1 MLIDNK
7 KHTLFLEQELQAQI
21 KDFESKLNT
30 SASQLLLVDNLM
42 YIAKFIKF
50 RNDGELLLKLSSKH
64 KLPRRNEYLYAI
76 TVPDQY
82 RSYKTWGD
90 MTYGNL
96 IEKKTAFSE
105 VHCVWQAPSEDDGFC
120 LIGMRGVSAEFAEYL
135 EKVPGC
141 IVILGPQVPPFEYLA
156 NLQKVVSNST
166 YEINSDE
173 LDSNDNVSPIL
184 ITDNAFDC
192 MSNSVSNNDI
202 NILQGPPGTGKT
214 YLIAQLCKYYCD
226 KGMSV
231 LVTALTNRALME
243 VASKPFLE
251 ELLKQERVYKTNITC
266 DEVSEQPLLVPTNK
280 LNPEKGSLKL
290 STFYLTSGVASEM
303 CSPYQERYDI
313 VIMDEA
319 SQAFLGMFLA
329 SLKLGKKIL
338 WVGDTKQM
346 PPIVLMNEDRIIRHG
361 FNIFVDG
368 MSFMVNSRKYPVY
381 QLTYT
386 YRLSP
391 LSTELTSLFYKGNLT
406 SMSNGK
412 NLSPIL
418 LTLPMKLADASPEDA
433 INRAVEIIINLYRNN
448 GEIHVAFLSHKIET
462 VKAMQKKLNGFE
474 PDKKNLTIETVA
486 RIQGLTVDYTIYLV
500 PRNDCM
506 VYSLEDR
513 LFNVA
518 TSRAKSRTIII
529 GDDGLLNYCHKSQ
542 IVSSYLK
549 GMKHYDITK
558 GISNDLMRELLK

>member
-7 KHTLFLEQELQAQI
+7 KHILFLEQELQAQI

-30 SASQLLLVDNLM
+30 CASQLLLVDNLM
-42 YIAKFIKF
+42 YVAKFIKF

-64 KLPRRNEYLYAI
+64 KLPRKNEYLYAI

-82 RSYKTWGD
+82 RSYKNWGD

-105 VHCVWQAPSEDDGFC
+105 VHCVWQAPSEDDNFC

-135 EKVPGC
+135 EKIPGC

-156 NLQKVVSNST
+156 NLQKVVSNSN
-166 YEINSDE
+166 YESNSDE
-173 LDSNDNVSPIL
+173 LDSCDNVSPIL

-192 MSNSVSNNDI
+192 MIKSLSDNDI
-202 NILQGPPGTGKT
+202 NMLQGPPGTGKT

-226 KGMSV
+226 KGLSV
-231 LVTALTNRALME
+231 LVTALTNKALME
-243 VASKPFLE
+243 VASKPFLKD
-251 ELLKQERVYKTNITC
+251 LLKQERVYKTNITC

-280 LNPEKGSLKL
+280 LNPKKGSLKL
-290 STFYLTSGVASEM
+290 STFYLTSGVASDM
-303 CSPYQERYDI
+303 YSPYHERYDV

-319 SQAFLGMFLA
+319 SQAFLGMFFA
-329 SLKLGKKIL
+329 SLNLGKKIL

-346 PPIVLMNEDRIIRHG
+346 PPIVLMNEDRIKKNG
-361 FNIFVDG
+361 FNEYVDG
-368 MSFMVNSRKYPVY
+368 MSFMANSKKYPIY

-391 LSTELTSLFYKGNLT
+391 LSTNLTSLFYSGNLK
-406 SMSNGK
+406 SKSNGK

-418 LTLPMKLADASPEDA
+418 LTLPMKLADAAPEEA
-433 INRAVEIIINLYRNN
+433 INYAIDIIKNLYNN
-448 GEIHVAFLSHKIET
+448 NEDTHVAFLSHKIET
-462 VKAMQKKLNGFE
+462 VKVMQKKLYVFE
-474 PDKKNLTIETVA
+474 PDKRNLTIETVA
-486 RIQGLTVDYTIYLV
+486 RIQGLTVDYTIYII
-500 PRNDCM
+500 PKNDCM
-506 VYSLEDR
+506 IYSLEDR

-529 GDDGLLNYCHKSQ
+529 GDDELFNYSHKSD

-549 GMKHYDITK
+549 GMKHYDITD
-558 GISNDLMRELLK
+558 GISKNLMRELSN